1 MKAPVLGSSI
11 AGRVY
16 GCVMPLDWSNPAM
29 SGSSIQTVVNG
40 NCLYPRQYLTT
51 EGDR

>member
-1 MKAPVLGSSI
+1 MKTPVFGSSI

-16 GCVMPLDWSNPAM
+16 GGWVMPLDWSKPSM

-40 NCLYPRQYLTT
+40 HSLYPRQYLM
-51 EGDR
+51 GG

>member
-16 GCVMPLDWSNPAM
+16 GGLAMPFDWSNPAM

-40 NCLYPRQYLTT
+40 NCLYPRQYLTR
-51 EGDR
+51 G